1 MIEIRDIQ
9 PGEWREA
16 KQLLYRL
23 AYIVFEEP
31 RPLEEVIAWQES
43 RGWLKDM
50 DDIQKNYFENGGV
63 FLVITDDNRIIGTG
77 GVRRLEDNVCELRR
91 MWLVFEYQ
99 GNGLG
104 YRLLMELLRNAR
116 ELGYKKIRLETA
128 PVHMKRAFVLY
139 KSLGFYEIPKY
150 ESDHPDDVAM
160 EMVL

>member
-1 MIEIRDIQ
+1 MIEIRAIQ
-9 PGEWREA
+9 PGEWMEA

-23 AYIVFEEP
+23 AYVVFEEP
-31 RPLEEVIAWQES
+31 RPLEEVIAGQQA
-43 RGWLKDM
+43 RGWLKDL

-63 FLVITDDNRIIGTG
+63 FLVVTDEDRIIGTG
-77 GVRRLEDNVCELRR
+77 GVRRLEDKVCELRR
-91 MWLVFEYQ
+91 MWLAFEYQ
-99 GNGLG
+99 RQGLG

-116 ELGYKKIRLETA
+116 ELGYESIRLETA

-139 KSLGFYEIPKY
+139 KRLGFYEIPKY